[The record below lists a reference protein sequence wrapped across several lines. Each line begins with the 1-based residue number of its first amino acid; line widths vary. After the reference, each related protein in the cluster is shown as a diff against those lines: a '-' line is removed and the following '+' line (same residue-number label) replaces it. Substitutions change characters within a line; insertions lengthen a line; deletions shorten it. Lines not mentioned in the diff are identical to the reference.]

1 MLEVTKGR
9 TLPPWTRG
17 NWQSI
22 TCPIQIFVPNL
33 CPGSPKKTHLTLG
46 LRPQNITES
55 SSKLW
60 SNNLLLGARSFVM
73 FQGIRVILP
82 TRKSSR
88 LQCNEFHSLSR
99 MAYDFWSW
107 KWMIQSTWTRISLR
121 ENLQWRLM
129 GLFNA
134 CDKFLLLRASQP
146 KKRICCRH
154 DHHQLLET
162 SFLNCCSFN
171 RKTLGKFG
179 SPEFHNK
186 NLDHWIFL
194 RGVVTMEVAD
204 NPARPSKLGAL
215 WLPIVFLCFFLIQ
228 ILPSKHALETSELK
242 TYAKQIDVFFF
253 VV

>member
-1 MLEVTKGR
+1 MSRVTKKKHIS
-9 TLPPWTRG
+9 PWGCAPKISLR
-17 NWQSI
+17 
-22 TCPIQIFVPNL
+22 VAPNCGQTIYCL
-33 CPGSPKKTHLTLG
+33 EQDLSWC
-46 LRPQNITES
+46 
-55 SSKLW
+55 SKV
-60 SNNLLLGARSFVM
+60 SVSF
-73 FQGIRVILP
+73 LP

-162 SFLNCCSFN
+162 SCLILLFFQQKNAGEIWISRISQQKPGSLNIFAWRCDHGSCCRQPSQ
-171 RKTLGKFG
+171 TQQTG
-179 SPEFHNK
+179 SS
-186 NLDHWIFL
+186 LI
-194 RGVVTMEVAD
+194 AY
-204 NPARPSKLGAL
+204 S
-215 WLPIVFLCFFLIQ
+215 FFLIQ
-228 ILPSKHALETSELK
+228 ILPSKHTLETSELE
-242 TYAKQIDVFFF
+242 TYAKQMDVFFVF
-253 VV
+253 L